1 MCLCPG
7 PLESVLAD
15 LQRERGL
22 IEEAKDELARTC
34 SPELTG
40 EQFELAKKLAD
51 LKAERAAEVG
61 KQNRWQGIAEKTTVA
76 AARWSDPKQLADVKE
91 TSTASG
97 EQNRLEVAG
106 SVDRLRTDARI
117 ASIQAGQAQEKIAEL
132 DAEVARIEG
141 RQREIAAAM
150 LMP

>member
-1 MCLCPG
+1 M
-7 PLESVLAD
+7 LAD

-106 SVDRLRTDARI
+106 SVDRLRTDARV
-117 ASIQAGQAQEKIAEL
+117 AGIQAGQVRRKL
-132 DAEVARIEG
+132 PSSM
-141 RQREIAAAM
+141 QRSLESKGEERK
-150 LMP
+150 LPLRC